1 MYDKDSTYAQTI
13 FKQKTKYFSAS
24 MKEFGKHNSNNN
36 NEENDRYQECL
47 NNKERYMNKTKDKMS
62 KTLL

>member
-1 MYDKDSTYAQTI
+1 
-13 FKQKTKYFSAS
+13 

-36 NEENDRYQECL
+36 NEENDRYQEPL